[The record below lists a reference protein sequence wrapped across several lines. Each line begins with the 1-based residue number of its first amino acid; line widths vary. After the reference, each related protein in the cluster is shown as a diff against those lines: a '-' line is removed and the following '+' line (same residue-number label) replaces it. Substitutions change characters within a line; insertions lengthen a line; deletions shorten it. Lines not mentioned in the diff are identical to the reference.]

1 MLLKTSYDFRYTV
14 GCAYAT
20 TCKWIEFCIGEDWN
34 CGPLLY
40 STVSNIFHQ
49 YFHLPFCGMY
59 TLVDMLQCRGRAALR
74 VKAEKRMLL
83 LRGRVDD
90 PSYNLLPVPFLS
102 PYPTHQLTKHW
113 RIGTAGHAASGSLFV
128 ESYINKNKT
137 ATKTK
142 NADIAPGKKELILAP
157 EATSKQ
163 LMPSNLQLKGWW
175 QETRI
180 HQPTNFLDTLVFH
193 ELGPLTNRPAFQLVF
208 NRLSGLLLICWQV
221 HALQQGPHSVPILGR
236 ARVVHRS

>member
-1 MLLKTSYDFRYTV
+1 MLL
-14 GCAYAT
+14 
-20 TCKWIEFCIGEDWN
+20 
-34 CGPLLY
+34 P
-40 STVSNIFHQ
+40 
-49 YFHLPFCGMY
+49 
-59 TLVDMLQCRGRAALR
+59 ALSS
-74 VKAEKRMLL
+74 
-83 LRGRVDD
+83 LRIKQEQNR
-90 PSYNLLPVPFLS
+90 
-102 PYPTHQLTKHW
+102 
-113 RIGTAGHAASGSLFV
+113 
-128 ESYINKNKT
+128 NKN
-137 ATKTK
+137 K

-236 ARVVHRS
+236 AHVVHRSLSHSSRFRKKKKNMAMRKKNDFTPED